1 MLAVGISA
9 LSDLIM
15 RHIVPLL
22 AFIVLLL
29 LISIGVLADIVGTAT
44 TAAQETPFHAKAAK
58 RVFGARHCIQM
69 VRNADKVGIVANDII
84 GDIAGT
90 VSGAA
95 GAAIVYRLSEK
106 YPEINVAVMSLLMV
120 GLVSA
125 FTVGGKAV
133 GKGLAVRRP
142 TEIVLYM
149 GKLLAMV
156 EKITGLKLLVS
167 KKKKG

>member
-9 LSDLIM
+9 LSELVM
-15 RHIVPLL
+15 RYIVPLL

-44 TAAQETPFHAKAAK
+44 TAAQEMPFHAKAAK
-58 RVFGARHCIQM
+58 RVFGARHCIKL

-95 GAAIVYRLSEK
+95 GAAIVYRLGER
-106 YPEINVAVMSLLMV
+106 YAEVNVAVASLLMV

-125 FTVGGKAV
+125 LTVGGKAV

-149 GKLLAMV
+149 GKLLAWI
-156 EKITGLKLLVS
+156 EKITGVKLLAS
-167 KKKKG
+167 QKKKG